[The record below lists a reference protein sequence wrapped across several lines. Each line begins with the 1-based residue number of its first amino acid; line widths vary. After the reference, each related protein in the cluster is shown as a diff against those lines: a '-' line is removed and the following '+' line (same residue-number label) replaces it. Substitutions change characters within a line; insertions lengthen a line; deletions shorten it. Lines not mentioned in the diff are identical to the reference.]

1 MVPANPTIA
10 IDAVPP
16 QPERAGCFL
25 AWLLRPRQLL
35 ALIFLLLLGFPVFAE
50 PVGQV
55 VNLSGPLFAVNAQG
69 VQRVLA
75 LGSQVEAGETLIT
88 TEKTYAQVRFT
99 DSGVVTLR
107 PNTQFAID
115 SYRFDSQDPE
125 RDQAEFGLVRGALR
139 ALTGLIGKRGDRDA
153 YRMNTAT
160 ATIGIRGTQFVAQ
173 FIPEGASP
181 PASPPG
187 GNALAAGLYVQVI
200 DGAVELRNAGGSQLL
215 AAGQFGYAAS
225 LQLPPTILPR
235 DPGIEFAPPA
245 SFEVT
250 QQQASQTPP
259 GEPVRTPS
267 LRQNPNPQQSCIV
280 R

>member
-1 MVPANPTIA
+1 M
-10 IDAVPP
+10 
-16 QPERAGCFL
+16 
-25 AWLLRPRQLL
+25 
-35 ALIFLLLLGFPVFAE
+35 
-50 PVGQV
+50 
-55 VNLSGPLFAVNAQG
+55 
-69 VQRVLA
+69 
-75 LGSQVEAGETLIT
+75 GSPVEAGETLIT

-107 PNTQFAID
+107 PNTQFAIA
-115 SYRFDSQDPE
+115 SYQFDTQSPE
-125 RDQAEFGLVRGALR
+125 KDKAEFGLVRGALR

-153 YRMNTAT
+153 YRMNAAT
-160 ATIGIRGTQFVAQ
+160 ATIGIRGTRFVAQ

-181 PASPPG
+181 PASAPA
-187 GNALAAGLYVQVI
+187 GNALAPGLYVQVL

-215 AAGQFGYAAS
+215 AAGQFGYAGS

-259 GEPVRTPS
+259 GEAARTTAV
-267 LRQNPNPQQSCIV
+267 RQNPNPQQSCIV